1 MKLLIIGNVGFDLM
15 APYLKAEGVE
25 TVIADTTG
33 NGLNTELADKSYLL
47 DPPDWEPLAEV
58 ALAERVAAV
67 ISISGPD
74 HRNLRDSHLKE
85 YLERE
90 HAIPTLANP
99 LPAARIAVDKGETK
113 RWLARN
119 GFPVT
124 AGRTVVDAAEAR
136 QVALSLGVPVVVK
149 SLADS
154 GGVGLQV
161 IRGLEDLLQLKMRSY
176 PALIEK
182 FVAGPEFSV
191 EVLNFNGEALPLLP
205 VYKGCTNLDAIHP
218 MERVKLAPAP
228 LDAVDTARLRRL
240 AKEIVQGLDLQP
252 TADVDIVWGDNG
264 PQVLEINPRFGGVTA
279 LSMAASGVLVYW
291 SLVDMVF
298 GRWHP
303 ATTRLMRG
311 FAADIPIPPAA
322 AHANIGDILDS
333 EGVFRIKIQKLKRTL
348 GRIALVAEEPRRLLE
363 IAQRVRAAD
372 LCEDGVLHE
381 LNALIELAVA

>member
-15 APYLKAEGVE
+15 APYLRAGGVE

-47 DPPDWEPLAEV
+47 DPPDWEPLAEL

-74 HRNLRDSHLKE
+74 HRNLRDSRLKE

-99 LPAARIAVDKGETK
+99 LPAARIAVDKSETK
-113 RWLARN
+113 QWLTQN

-124 AGRTVVDAAEAR
+124 VGRTVADAAEAR
-136 QVALSLGVPVVVK
+136 QVALSLGLPVVVK
-149 SLADS
+149 NLTDS

-161 IRGLEDLLQLKMRSY
+161 MRSLEALDGLETRPY

-191 EVLNFNGEALPLLP
+191 EVLNFNGKALPLLP
-205 VYKGCTNLDAIHP
+205 VYKGFTNLDAIHP
-218 MERVKLAPAP
+218 MERLKLAPAP
-228 LDAVDTARLRRL
+228 LDAVDTTRLRRL
-240 AKEIVQGLDLQP
+240 AKGIVQGLDLQP
-252 TADVDIVWGDNG
+252 TADIDIVWGDDG

-291 SLVDMVF
+291 ALVDMVF
-298 GRWHP
+298 GDWRP
-303 ATTRLMRG
+303 ATTRRERG
-311 FAADIPIPPAA
+311 FAADIPIPPTA
-322 AHANIGDILDS
+322 AHADIGDVLDS
-333 EGVFRIKIQKLKRTL
+333 EGVFRIKVQKLKHTL
-348 GRIALVAEEPRRLLE
+348 GRITLAAEDPRRLLE

-372 LCEDGVLHE
+372 LCEDSILRELH
-381 LNALIELAVA
+381 ALIELAVA